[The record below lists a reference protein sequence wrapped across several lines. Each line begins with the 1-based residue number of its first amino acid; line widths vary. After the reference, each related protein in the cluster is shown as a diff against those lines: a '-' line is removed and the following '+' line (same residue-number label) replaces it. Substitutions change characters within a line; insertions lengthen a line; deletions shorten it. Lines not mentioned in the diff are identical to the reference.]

1 MENNQTAPKNIDEYI
16 AQFSPEMQS
25 IMQTVRKVIREAAP
39 QASEKIS
46 WQMPT
51 FYLHGNLVH
60 FAANKSHLG
69 FYPGAS
75 GVEHFTP
82 ELTEYKTSK
91 GAIQFPYS
99 KPLPIELIQRIVKFR
114 VTENEAWASEKAN
127 KKKQENS

>member
-1 MENNQTAPKNIDEYI
+1 MENNQAAPKKIDEYI
-16 AQFSPEMQS
+16 AQFSPGIQS
-25 IMQTVRKVIREAAP
+25 IMQTIRQAIREAAP

-60 FAANKSHLG
+60 FAGNKSHLG

-75 GVEHFTP
+75 GVEHFMS

-91 GAIQFPYS
+91 CAIQFPYA
-99 KPLPIELIQRIVKFR
+99 KPLPLELIQRIVRFR
-114 VTENEAWASEKAN
+114 VAENEAWAAEKAN
-127 KKKQENS
+127 KK

>member
-16 AQFSPEMQS
+16 AQFSPEIQS
-25 IMQTVRKVIREAAP
+25 VMQTVRQAIREAVP

-60 FAANKSHLG
+60 FAGNKSHLG
-69 FYPGAS
+69 LYPGAS
-75 GVEHFTP
+75 GVEHFLP

-91 GAIQFPYS
+91 GAIQFPYV
-99 KPLPIELIQRIVKFR
+99 KPMPLDLIQKIVQFR
-114 VTENEAWASEKAN
+114 VAENEAWAAEKAN
-127 KKKQENS
+127 KKK

>member
-16 AQFSPEMQS
+16 AQFSPEIQS
-25 IMQTVRKVIREAAP
+25 VMQTVRQAIREAAP

-60 FAANKSHLG
+60 FAGNKSHLG
-69 FYPGAS
+69 LYPGAS
-75 GVEHFTP
+75 GVERFLP

-91 GAIQFPYS
+91 GAIQFPYV
-99 KPLPIELIQRIVKFR
+99 KPMPLDLIQKIVKFR
-114 VTENEAWASEKAN
+114 VAENEAWAAEKAN
-127 KKKQENS
+127 KKK

>member
-16 AQFSPEMQS
+16 AQFSPEIQS
-25 IMQTVRKVIREAAP
+25 VMQTVRQAIREAAP

-60 FAANKSHLG
+60 FAGNKSHLG
-69 FYPGAS
+69 LYPGAS
-75 GVEHFTP
+75 GVEHFLP

-91 GAIQFPYS
+91 GAIQFPYV
-99 KPLPIELIQRIVKFR
+99 KPMPLDLIQKIVKFR
-114 VTENEAWASEKAN
+114 VAENEAWAAEKAN
-127 KKKQENS
+127 KKK